1 MWRYKRFFAGEREEK
16 MEENNLNMQE
26 NMGKFDANM
35 AQPPKRD
42 HKKAWKITRIVLE
55 IIVSVLFL
63 LFFFTAGSVQS
74 NYEYLEKN
82 YNKLAKEYDAVVA
95 NYTALEKEYSSYK
108 KEMEPFE
115 EMTAAQAE
123 ADKLKAEQEKK
134 AIEEAEEKKKAAEEA
149 EAQKKAAEAEAARKA
164 EEAKGYE
171 TGITYDQ
178 LARTPDDFMGKKV
191 KFYGKVVQVIEN
203 GTSVQIRLAVDDNY
217 DTILL
222 GEYDSSIVSSRV
234 LDDDLITIYGTSV
247 GTISYQSTMGGTITI
262 PGVMID
268 KIDQ

>member
-1 MWRYKRFFAGEREEK
+1 MWRYKRKNAGEREEK
-16 MEENNLNMQE
+16 MEENNLNAQE
-26 NMGKFDANM
+26 NMRELNANM
-35 AQPPKRD
+35 TQPPKRD

-134 AIEEAEEKKKAAEEA
+134 AIEEAEAQKKAAEEA
-149 EAQKKAAEAEAARKA
+149 EAQKKAAEAARKA

-234 LDDDLITIYGTSV
+234 LDDDFITIYGTSV

>member
-1 MWRYKRFFAGEREEK
+1 MWRYKRNICRGKKEK
-16 MEENNLNMQE
+16 KWKKNDLNMQE
-26 NMGKFDANM
+26 NMGEFDANM

-134 AIEEAEEKKKAAEEA
+134 AIEEAEAREKSCRRSLRLKRKLLKLRLLEKLKK
-149 EAQKKAAEAEAARKA
+149 
-164 EEAKGYE
+164 
-171 TGITYDQ
+171 
-178 LARTPDDFMGKKV
+178 PKV
-191 KFYGKVVQVIEN
+191 TKLE
-203 GTSVQIRLAVDDNY
+203 SL
-217 DTILL
+217 
-222 GEYDSSIVSSRV
+222 
-234 LDDDLITIYGTSV
+234 
-247 GTISYQSTMGGTITI
+247 TIS
-262 PGVMID
+262 
-268 KIDQ
+268 

>member
-1 MWRYKRFFAGEREEK
+1 MWRTKRKIAGEREEK

-26 NMGKFDANM
+26 NMGEFDANM
-35 AQPPKRD
+35 TQPPKRD

-95 NYTALEKEYSSYK
+95 NYAALEKEYSSYK

-134 AIEEAEEKKKAAEEA
+134 AIEEAEAQKKAAEEA

-203 GTSVQIRLAVDDNY
+203 GTSVQIRLAADDNY